1 MSRQAKHLPVD
12 LWPTADGAAF
22 EQAYVTGDIF
32 DETAGPG
39 AHLAEG
45 TRIYIKMV
53 YRRWLGFLAA
63 HHPDDL
69 LFEPAERITPQ
80 RVRQF
85 IEDLEPTN
93 RATSIH
99 AVIDRLCQAARLIGS
114 EEDWS
119 WLKAIV
125 RNLAARAKP
134 MDRFDKL
141 VPPWHT
147 LDLGIQL
154 MDGAGSLARTDH
166 RAREL
171 QYRDGLIIALLS
183 LWPIRRRSLAALT
196 IDRHVMTDTDGITL
210 LLHPEDTKSNREEC
224 FRVPDQLTGYMQH
237 YLDENRPLLLRQDH
251 HTALWVSYQGGP
263 ITGGTLY
270 TMVRRRTNARFG
282 KAMCLHDFRRAAA
295 TFLATEAPDKIGLIP
310 GVLQHT
316 SPDVADQ
323 YYNLSRSAE
332 ASRRYGATIAHMRK
346 HLPRGPR

>member
-1 MSRQAKHLPVD
+1 MSRLVRHLPLH
-12 LWPTADGAAF
+12 LWPAADRAAF
-22 EQAYVTGDIF
+22 KKAFLTGDIF
-32 DETAGPG
+32 DDTAGPG
-39 AHLAEG
+39 AHLTES
-45 TRIYIKMV
+45 TRICIEMV

-69 LFEPAERITPQ
+69 RLKPAERITTQ
-80 RVRQF
+80 RVGQF
-85 IEDLEPTN
+85 ITDLKPTN

-99 AVIDRLCQAARLIGS
+99 TTIDRLYQAARLIDPQNNWFWFKG
-114 EEDWS
+114 
-119 WLKAIV
+119 IV
-125 RNLAARAKP
+125 RKLAARAKP

-141 VPPWHT
+141 VPPWQT
-147 LDLGIQL
+147 LDLGIEL

-210 LLHPEDTKSNREEC
+210 LLHPEDTKSNREES
-224 FRVPDQLTGYMQH
+224 FRVPDILTGYMQH
-237 YLDENRPLLLRQDH
+237 YLDEIRPQLLRQDH

-263 ITGGTLY
+263 IAGGQIY
-270 TMVRRRTNARFG
+270 TMVRRRCNARFD

-310 GVLQHT
+310 GVLQHL

-323 YYNLSRSAE
+323 HYNLSRSAE
-332 ASRRYGATIAHMRK
+332 ASRRHGATIARMRK
-346 HLPRGPR
+346 HLPRGAR